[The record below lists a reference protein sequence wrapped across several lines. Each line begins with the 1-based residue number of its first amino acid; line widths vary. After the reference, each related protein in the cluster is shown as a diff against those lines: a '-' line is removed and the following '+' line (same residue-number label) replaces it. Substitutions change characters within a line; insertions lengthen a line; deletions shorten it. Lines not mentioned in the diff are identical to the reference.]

1 MHTLLS
7 SREHAHADGQRG
19 REMTPRSSLSCVV
32 ILPKALA
39 GTRVP
44 RSWCAPWSRPKTGL
58 LPTPEC
64 RTDSR
69 ELALSAQP
77 LQTKRKPQQKRYLS
91 FKQRWLVAEIILA
104 YVR

>member
-19 REMTPRSSLSCVV
+19 REMTPRASLSCVV

-44 RSWCAPWSRPKTGL
+44 RSWCALGAGRKRGYCPH
-58 LPTPEC
+58 
-64 RTDSR
+64 
-69 ELALSAQP
+69 LSAEPTAENWLCLLSLCRQRGNHSKNDTCP
-77 LQTKRKPQQKRYLS
+77 LNN
-91 FKQRWLVAEIILA
+91 VG
-104 YVR
+104 